1 MNYKSLCLMMMPE
14 RGDKGKGSFGQ
25 GFKSDTMRLC
35 EEALVLTSDG
45 NTRGLAFL
53 SQSTNKRDTDIIDNL
68 AFLLPFHANGEPATE
83 KNPLPVIS
91 PEDSG
96 TSSVL
101 KAIKKNAQIN
111 KEVLCHLYDSK
122 GTAVQY
128 FKALQEQFNK
138 IKGRGTLVIV
148 FSYWSFDDGDIC
160 LEEKEGVK
168 FIQEGRKSNF
178 PKGTDVLFDYS
189 LTAYSPVLYLDT

>member
-1 MNYKSLCLMMMPE
+1 M
-14 RGDKGKGSFGQ
+14 
-25 GFKSDTMRLC
+25 
-35 EEALVLTSDG
+35 
-45 NTRGLAFL
+45 
-53 SQSTNKRDTDIIDNL
+53 
-68 AFLLPFHANGEPATE
+68 PFHANGEPATE

-111 KEVLCHLYDSK
+111 KEVLCHLYDSN
-122 GTAVQY
+122 QY